1 MIRSIQR
8 RFFTAMWAFW
18 AVCAVSSWGVWSIS
32 VPRFLQRAAL
42 GTLPTLA
49 TNDPSPA
56 IAASQGASSWGVT
69 VTTWSWINVAVNSLS
84 FLVFCLVAFL
94 IWRRVR
100 TGFGLLTAYI
110 LVLGGS
116 AFMSVAVYSAEL
128 PAKFMA
134 VYELGAIMWP
144 LFFPWLYLFPNGKAV
159 PRAFRWVL
167 GPLMVVFTTLHLLY
181 MASVYVEESTPFART
196 VDRLQ
201 PVSDTMV
208 FVMFV
213 LIAGAQ
219 IYRYVKVSGAV
230 EREQIKWFLLGLV
243 ITFAVPA
250 LLSLVGNSPDEL
262 SALTFMALP
271 VGIGVAILR
280 YRLWDIDVIVRRTLQ
295 YALLTGL
302 LALVYFGC
310 VLLLQQ
316 LFEALTGQTSPVAI
330 VVSTLAIAALF
341 NPLRHRVQAFIDR
354 RLYRQKYDAAQ
365 TLTAFAQTARN
376 ETDLDALTA
385 ELMRVVGDTMQAER
399 VRLWLREPPE
409 GARKRGAAE
418 EQMIDS

>member
-1 MIRSIQR
+1 MMRSMQR
-8 RFFTAMWAFW
+8 RLFAVMWAFW
-18 AVCAVSSWGVWSIS
+18 AVCAVASWGVWLIS

-42 GTLPTLA
+42 GTLPTVT

-56 IAASQGASSWGVT
+56 IAASEGAAAWGVS
-69 VTTWSWINVAVNSLS
+69 VTTWSWINVIVNSLS

-110 LVLGGS
+110 LILGGS
-116 AFMSVAVYSAEL
+116 AFMSVVVYSAEL

-134 VYELGAIMWP
+134 VYELGAIIWP

-159 PRAFRWVL
+159 PRRFLWVL
-167 GPLMVVFTTLHLLY
+167 GPLMGLFAMLHLLY
-181 MASVYVEESTPFART
+181 MASIYVEASTPFARA
-196 VDRLQ
+196 VEGLQ

-208 FVMFV
+208 PAMFA
-213 LIAGAQ
+213 LIVCAQ
-219 IYRYVKVSGAV
+219 IYRYIKVSGAV
-230 EREQIKWFLLGLV
+230 EREQTKWFLLGLV

-250 LLSLVGNSPDEL
+250 LLSLIGNYPDEL
-262 SALTFMALP
+262 NALTFMALP
-271 VGIGVAILR
+271 IGIGVAILR
-280 YRLWDIDVIVRRTLQ
+280 YRLWDIDIIIRRTLQ

-302 LALVYFGC
+302 LASVYFGC

-330 VVSTLAIAALF
+330 VASTLAIAALF
-341 NPLRHRVQAFIDR
+341 NPLRYRVQAFIDR
-354 RLYRQKYDAAQ
+354 RLFRRKYDAAQ
-365 TLTAFAQTARN
+365 TLTAFAAAARD

-385 ELMRVVGDTMQAER
+385 QLMRVVAETMQPEK
-399 VRLWLREPPE
+399 VRLWLNEPPDIVH
-409 GARKRGAAE
+409 RRGAAGE
-418 EQMIDS
+418 